1 MVFAPYTF
9 VLKLLFW
16 PNKSLS
22 QLIFL
27 KNSTHFIGCFSILFV
42 AAKLVFFFAPE
53 NTLRPIMIF
62 IARTTGVT
70 ETSGTRIS
78 PFFSL
83 GTFLLFPSI
92 KGLQNSPSSLT
103 SLVRS
108 SFRSLANVLRCCNQM
123 IDCAFYTVGTA
134 IPLNAVND
142 NWQPCIYRA
151 KPNRP

>member
-16 PNKSLS
+16 PNISPS

-27 KNSTHFIGCFSILFV
+27 KNSTHFIGRFSILFV
-42 AAKLVFFFAPE
+42 QAKLVFTSPE
-53 NTLRPIMIF
+53 DSLRPIMIF
-62 IARTTGVT
+62 IARTSGIT
-70 ETSGTRIS
+70 EASGTSIS

-92 KGLQNSPSSLT
+92 KGLQNPPSSLT

-108 SFRSLANVLRCCNQM
+108 SFRSLANVLCCCNQM

-142 NWQPCIYRA
+142 HRLP
-151 KPNRP
+151 KKDKT

>member
-1 MVFAPYTF
+1 LAQQIAFATDIPEKFYPF
-9 VLKLLFW
+9 YRLLF
-16 PNKSLS
+16 NSICRCQTSL
-22 QLIFL
+22 
-27 KNSTHFIGCFSILFV
+27 
-42 AAKLVFFFAPE
+42 FFAPE

-62 IARTTGVT
+62 IARTSGVT
-70 ETSGTRIS
+70 EASGTSIS

-92 KGLQNSPSSLT
+92 KGLQNPPSSLT

-108 SFRSLANVLRCCNQM
+108 SFRSLANVLCCCNQM

-142 NWQPCIYRA
+142 YW
-151 KPNRP
+151 